1 MTQTILQID
10 TSARVQ
16 GSTSRQLSTR
26 IAAKLGGK
34 ITRRDLNA
42 GVPQID
48 ETWIAANFTP
58 ADQRTEAQTAALAL
72 SDSLIAEIMEADVL
86 VIGVPVYNF
95 GVPAALKA
103 WIDQIA
109 RTGVTFKY
117 AETGPKGLL
126 SGKRAILAVASGG
139 TKSRL
144 GDRLRHR
151 LHAPHSRLHRH
162 HRCRDHRRRRP
173 DGRCRRGPRQGQRR
187 DRRARCLTGAPGQA
201 SAPAPFFWRHRVA
214 CGPIGRRRF
223 RSPP

>member
-139 TKSRL
+139 TKVGSEIDFATGYMRHIL
-144 GDRLRHR
+144 G
-151 LHAPHSRLHRH
+151 
-162 HRCRDHRRRRP
+162 
-173 DGRCRRGPRQGQRR
+173 
-187 DRRARCLTGAPGQA
+187 
-201 SAPAPFFWRHRVA
+201 F
-214 CGPIGRRRF
+214 IGITDVEIIAADALMADADAALAKANAAID
-223 RSPP
+223 SLAA

>member
-16 GSTSRQLSTR
+16 GSTSRQLSAR

-34 ITRRDLNA
+34 ITRRDLNE
-42 GVPQID
+42 GLPQID

-139 TKSRL
+139 TSVGSEIDFATGYMRHIL
-144 GDRLRHR
+144 G
-151 LHAPHSRLHRH
+151 
-162 HRCRDHRRRRP
+162 
-173 DGRCRRGPRQGQRR
+173 
-187 DRRARCLTGAPGQA
+187 
-201 SAPAPFFWRHRVA
+201 F
-214 CGPIGRRRF
+214 IGITDVEIIAADALMVDADAALAKANAAID
-223 RSPP
+223 SLAA

>member
-16 GSTSRQLSTR
+16 GSTSRQLAAR
-26 IAAKLGGK
+26 IAAKLGGEV
-34 ITRRDLNA
+34 IRRDLNE

-72 SDSLIAEIMEADVL
+72 SDRLIAEITAADVL

-109 RTGVTFKY
+109 RAGVTFKY
-117 AETGPKGLL
+117 SETGPKGLL

-139 TKSRL
+139 TKVGSEIDFATGYMRHIL
-144 GDRLRHR
+144 G
-151 LHAPHSRLHRH
+151 
-162 HRCRDHRRRRP
+162 
-173 DGRCRRGPRQGQRR
+173 
-187 DRRARCLTGAPGQA
+187 
-201 SAPAPFFWRHRVA
+201 F
-214 CGPIGRRRF
+214 IGITDVQIIAADALMADADAALAKANAAIETLAA
-223 RSPP
+223 

>member
-16 GSTSRQLSTR
+16 GSTSRQLSAR

-42 GVPQID
+42 GLPQID

-139 TKSRL
+139 TSVGSEIDFATGYMRHIL
-144 GDRLRHR
+144 GFIGITDVEIIAADALM
-151 LHAPHSRLHRH
+151 A
-162 HRCRDHRRRRP
+162 D
-173 DGRCRRGPRQGQRR
+173 
-187 DRRARCLTGAPGQA
+187 A
-201 SAPAPFFWRHRVA
+201 VA
-214 CGPIGRRRF
+214 ALAKANAAIDALAA
-223 RSPP
+223 

>member
-139 TKSRL
+139 TRVGSEIDFATGYMRHIL
-144 GDRLRHR
+144 G
-151 LHAPHSRLHRH
+151 
-162 HRCRDHRRRRP
+162 
-173 DGRCRRGPRQGQRR
+173 
-187 DRRARCLTGAPGQA
+187 
-201 SAPAPFFWRHRVA
+201 F
-214 CGPIGRRRF
+214 IGITDVEIIAADALMADADAALAKANAAIDALAA
-223 RSPP
+223 

>member
-139 TKSRL
+139 TKVGSEIDFATGYMRHIL
-144 GDRLRHR
+144 G
-151 LHAPHSRLHRH
+151 
-162 HRCRDHRRRRP
+162 
-173 DGRCRRGPRQGQRR
+173 
-187 DRRARCLTGAPGQA
+187 
-201 SAPAPFFWRHRVA
+201 F
-214 CGPIGRRRF
+214 IGITDVEIIAADALMADADAALAKANAAIDALAA
-223 RSPP
+223 

>member
-16 GSTSRQLSTR
+16 GSTSRQLSMR

-139 TKSRL
+139 TKVGSEIDFATGYMRHIL
-144 GDRLRHR
+144 G
-151 LHAPHSRLHRH
+151 
-162 HRCRDHRRRRP
+162 
-173 DGRCRRGPRQGQRR
+173 
-187 DRRARCLTGAPGQA
+187 
-201 SAPAPFFWRHRVA
+201 F
-214 CGPIGRRRF
+214 IGITDVEIIAADALMADADAALAKANAAID
-223 RSPP
+223 SLAA

>member
-139 TKSRL
+139 TRVGSEIDFATGYMRHIL
-144 GDRLRHR
+144 G
-151 LHAPHSRLHRH
+151 
-162 HRCRDHRRRRP
+162 
-173 DGRCRRGPRQGQRR
+173 
-187 DRRARCLTGAPGQA
+187 
-201 SAPAPFFWRHRVA
+201 F
-214 CGPIGRRRF
+214 IGITDVEIIAADALMVDADAALAKAEAAID
-223 RSPP
+223 SLAA

>member
-16 GSTSRQLSTR
+16 GSTSRQLSMR

-139 TKSRL
+139 TRVGSEIDFATGYMRHIL
-144 GDRLRHR
+144 G
-151 LHAPHSRLHRH
+151 
-162 HRCRDHRRRRP
+162 
-173 DGRCRRGPRQGQRR
+173 
-187 DRRARCLTGAPGQA
+187 
-201 SAPAPFFWRHRVA
+201 F
-214 CGPIGRRRF
+214 IGITDVEIIAADALMADADAALAKANAAIDALAA
-223 RSPP
+223 

>member
-139 TKSRL
+139 TSVGSEIDFATGYMRHIL
-144 GDRLRHR
+144 GFIGITDVEIIAADTLM
-151 LHAPHSRLHRH
+151 A
-162 HRCRDHRRRRP
+162 DP
-173 DGRCRRGPRQGQRR
+173 D
-187 DRRARCLTGAPGQA
+187 AALAKA
-201 SAPAPFFWRHRVA
+201 NPAIDSLA
-214 CGPIGRRRF
+214 A
-223 RSPP
+223 